1 MTYIDSVTTE
11 LPRYKYS
18 TDDIIRAASSWLE
31 AAPEERSLFERLSHS
46 TKIENR
52 SFAIPVEEI
61 LRLNGAGTR
70 AKIFADVGTKLLTD
84 VISKSLL
91 ASGLGASD
99 VGALLF
105 TSCTVPAIPSIDVKA
120 IDSLGLPPGMIR
132 LPVFQ
137 HGCAGGAVGL
147 ALASHVAPSDK
158 ATLLASV
165 ELCSLIYQAKDL
177 SGGNIV
183 GSAIFGDGAAC
194 VALRPDSGRL
204 KIVSTH
210 SHLIPN
216 TYHLMGYDIFDD
228 GTHLRLDRDVP
239 QCLAEIAPG
248 VIASFLKKSGLSSA
262 DVRWWLFHPG
272 GAKILNTLEDSL
284 QLSPQQCRWGWEA
297 LKSHGNMSSA
307 SVLFALA
314 GFLDEAAYT
323 PGDKVFMLGVG
334 PGLMLQLNLFECVA

>member
-11 LPRYKYS
+11 LPRYHYS

-31 AAPEERSLFERLSHS
+31 AAPEERSLFERLSHA
-46 TKIENR
+46 TQIESR

-70 AKIFADVGTKLLTD
+70 SKVFADVGTQLLTS
-84 VISKSLL
+84 VMSKSMA
-91 ASGLGASD
+91 ASGTGASD

-120 IDSLGLPPGMIR
+120 IDSLGLSPDMIR

-147 ALASHVAPSDK
+147 ALASRIAPPGK
-158 ATLLASV
+158 ITLMASV

-204 KIVSTH
+204 KVLATL

-239 QCLAEIAPG
+239 QCLAEVAPG
-248 VIASFLKKSGLSSA
+248 RISSFLKEHGLSPA
-262 DVRWWLFHPG
+262 DVKWWLFHPG
-272 GAKILNTLEDSL
+272 GAKILHTLEESL
-284 QLSPQQCRWGWEA
+284 ALSPQQCRWGWEA
-297 LKSHGNMSSA
+297 LQRHGNMSSA
-307 SVLFALA
+307 SVLFALSR
-314 GFLDEAAYT
+314 FLDEGAYA
-323 PGDKVFMLGVG
+323 PGDKAFMLGVG